1 VRGTG
6 IGLSVVQEF
15 VLAHGGSVEIAD
27 EEFAGA
33 HFRVRLPF
41 EPTPA

>member
-15 VLAHGGSVEIAD
+15 VHAHGGGVEIVD
-27 EEFAGA
+27 GEFAGA
-33 HFRVRLPF
+33 HFRVRLPLQR
-41 EPTPA
+41 TG